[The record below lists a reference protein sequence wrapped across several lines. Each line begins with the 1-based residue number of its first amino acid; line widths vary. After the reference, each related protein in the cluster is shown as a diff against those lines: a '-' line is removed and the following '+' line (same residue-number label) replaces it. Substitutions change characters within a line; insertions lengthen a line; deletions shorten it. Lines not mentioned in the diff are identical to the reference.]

1 MSEAMHKAEQARLIL
16 DNDLVKF
23 ALDQIKTETQAL
35 FFQLPSQARE
45 EREMLHLMDRARQ
58 QFENVFRVLISA
70 GEVSRYE
77 LLDEQHTAARLE
89 AINERVRSR

>member
-16 DNDLVKF
+16 ENDLVKF
-23 ALDQIKTETQAL
+23 ALDQIKTETQAM
-35 FFQLPSQARE
+35 FFQLGSQARE
-45 EREMLHLMDRARQ
+45 QREMLHLMDRARQ

-77 LLDEQHTAARLE
+77 LLDEQHTAARLA
-89 AINERVRSR
+89 AISERVRSR